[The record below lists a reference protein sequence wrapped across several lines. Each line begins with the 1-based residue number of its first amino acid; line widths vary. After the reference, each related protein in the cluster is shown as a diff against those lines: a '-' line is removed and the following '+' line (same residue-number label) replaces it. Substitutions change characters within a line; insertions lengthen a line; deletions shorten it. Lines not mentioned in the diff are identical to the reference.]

1 MQGTNSAALT
11 LSLSEGRRAN
21 SPSLSR
27 TPPGR
32 QSFPQRAWKLFTI
45 HYPET
50 ATGGFPMLSLTATAP
65 VTLTPAEEIAA
76 AIVHVG
82 SLHDLPLED
91 RLWLANHGQEVIANP
106 GDILFEEGAPAEH
119 MVLILRGDIHVRRQ
133 HGGAMAL
140 WVGRTGQMTGI
151 LPFSRMK
158 GYGGQGFAVTPLW
171 ALLIHR
177 SQFPEMLD
185 AIPSMA
191 QRVVSTLLDRV
202 REVTR
207 IEQQAEKLAALGQL
221 AGNLAH
227 ELNNPASAAQRAAAS
242 LLTALRA
249 NRSNRLRLILL
260 CLTEEQVHKVE
271 EWEGKMLCRT
281 GDSLASEGE
290 ADALGFIAR
299 EESVRAWLIA
309 IGCPDSWEVA
319 AQLAEQRVTTAD
331 LEEMRRFMDD
341 NAICVSLEYFAR
353 YLRAARS
360 AETIV
365 DSTAHIFNLIDAVK
379 DYSNMDRAPILEIDV
394 PAGLD
399 ATLQMFRSRTANIE
413 IERDYEPNLPRIS
426 AYGGELNQ
434 VWTALIENALD
445 ALAERT
451 YSNASSPAGSENQ
464 ARLRVACRLE
474 ADMLLVE
481 IWDTGPGIPPE
492 LQERIFEPFFTTKAP
507 GKGLGLGLDNAM
519 RIVRKHRGHLSVKS
533 EPGSTCFRVRLP
545 LDQLQAY

>member
-1 MQGTNSAALT
+1 
-11 LSLSEGRRAN
+11 
-21 SPSLSR
+21 
-27 TPPGR
+27 
-32 QSFPQRAWKLFTI
+32 
-45 HYPET
+45 
-50 ATGGFPMLSLTATAP
+50 MLSPAVTSPATP
-65 VTLTPAEEIAA
+65 TPLEEIAA
-76 AIVHVG
+76 ALDYIG
-82 SLHDLPLED
+82 ALHGLPFED
-91 RLWLANHGQEVIANP
+91 RLWLARHGQEVRASA
-106 GDILFEEGAPAEH
+106 GDILFEEGSPAEQ
-119 MVLILRGDIHVRRQ
+119 MVLILKGEIHVRRRE
-133 HGGAMAL
+133 GGPMAL
-140 WVGRTGQMTGI
+140 FIGRTGQMTGV

-158 GYGGQGFAVTPLW
+158 SYGGQGFAVSPVW
-171 ALLIHR
+171 ALLVHR
-177 SQFPEMLD
+177 SKFPEMLA

-207 IEQQAEKLAALGQL
+207 IEQQAEKLTALGQL

-242 LLTALRA
+242 LLAALRA
-249 NRSNRLRLILL
+249 NRSNRYRLVNLS
-260 CLTEEQVHKVE
+260 LTEEQIRSVE
-271 EWEGKMLCRT
+271 AWEEKIICRNPEALESAQE
-281 GDSLASEGE
+281 GNALA
-290 ADALGFIAR
+290 FIAR
-299 EESVRAWLIA
+299 EESIRAWLGSV
-309 IGCPDSWEVA
+309 GCGDAWEIA
-319 AQLAEQRVTTAD
+319 AQLAEQGATTPDLDDLREVLGAD
-331 LEEMRRFMDD
+331 G
-341 NAICVSLEYFAR
+341 ACISLQFFAR
-353 YLRAARS
+353 YLRSARA

-365 DSTAHIFNLIDAVK
+365 NSTARIFDLIGAVK
-379 DYSNMDRAPILEIDV
+379 DYSNMDRAPILEVDV

-399 ATLQMFRSRTANIE
+399 ATLQMLRSRMDHVE
-413 IERDYEPNLPRIS
+413 IERDYESGLPRIS

-445 ALAERT
+445 AL
-451 YSNASSPAGSENQ
+451 GNQ
-464 ARLRVACRLE
+464 GRLRVACRLE